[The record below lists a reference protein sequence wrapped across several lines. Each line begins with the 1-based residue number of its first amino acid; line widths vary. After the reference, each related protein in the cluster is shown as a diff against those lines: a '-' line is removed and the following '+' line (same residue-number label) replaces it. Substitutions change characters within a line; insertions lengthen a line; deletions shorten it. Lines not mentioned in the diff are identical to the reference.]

1 MFFQCFD
8 ISVGARGTY
17 NIESEIQRNNEE
29 QKGLSV
35 DFFIPEFPNPMAPR
49 LFRNEITSEGFGVG
63 NRGPSVQS
71 LIGDLVMLM
80 V

>member
-1 MFFQCFD
+1 MKEPEAPTTLKVK
-8 ISVGARGTY
+8 SKETMK
-17 NIESEIQRNNEE
+17 S
-29 QKGLSV
+29 KGLV
-35 DFFIPEFPNPMAPR
+35 CGFLIPEFPNPMAPR

-63 NRGPSVQS
+63 NRRFKCAS